1 MLLENGDLLVPAE
14 EGTEM
19 VRLRPGDEG
28 HADWLAYVQSQRP
41 REPVAREPSRREPAP
56 PRERAPSS
64 GRRAGGCGLGLL
76 VGILLVLILIVV
88 AVLAILSLV
97 SDLQLP
103 DLPDIP
109 GLPEDAPGG
118 GQ

>member
-28 HADWLAYVQSQRP
+28 HADWLAYVQSRRPAEPGP
-41 REPVAREPSRREPAP
+41 REPVRREPLP
-56 PRERAPSS
+56 PRERAPAR

-76 VGILLVLILIVV
+76 VGILIVLVLIVV

-109 GLPEDAPGG
+109 GLPEDAPDV

>member
-1 MLLENGDLLVPAE
+1 MNPS
-14 EGTEM
+14 
-19 VRLRPGDEG
+19 PG
-28 HADWLAYVQSQRP
+28 
-41 REPVAREPSRREPAP
+41 EPSRREPAP